1 MPAPSTSRN
10 LVPTLVTSM
19 VVLVPV
25 TFILGLVVGNSLKG
39 NGGMAADSLSSW
51 LSAIATVAIAVLTF
65 VLAKETWYLREAQIQ
80 QLMEL
85 KRENI
90 RPNVGVQL
98 ESSRVGVNF
107 VNVKIANL
115 GKGVARKVQF
125 KFLDRAGIE
134 VAEGSDVVVEKFR
147 KLAMFRQGLQ
157 SLGIGEVI
165 SSFVFSFIDLGT
177 ELGGEVFKPFLHISV
192 SFEDVEGHQYS
203 NSFAVD
209 FAQYE
214 GISELGN
221 DPLNELASE
230 VKKLSQN
237 FGAVLSRGRGRLAV
251 DVFSSTD
258 RNEESERDRARMEE
272 RRKAAGA

>member
-1 MPAPSTSRN
+1 MAVTSGSRN
-10 LVPTLVTSM
+10 LVPTLVNSM

-39 NGGMAADSLSSW
+39 TGGMAADSLSSW

-80 QLMEL
+80 QLSEL

-125 KFLDRAGIE
+125 EFLDRAGNE
-134 VAEGSDVVVEKFR
+134 VAEGSDVVVAKFR
-147 KLAMFRQGLQ
+147 KLAMFRQGLR
-157 SLGIGEVI
+157 S
-165 SSFVFSFIDLGT
+165 
-177 ELGGEVFKPFLHISV
+177 
-192 SFEDVEGHQYS
+192 
-203 NSFAVD
+203 
-209 FAQYE
+209 
-214 GISELGN
+214 
-221 DPLNELASE
+221 
-230 VKKLSQN
+230 LSQ
-237 FGAVLSRGRGRLAV
+237 F
-251 DVFSSTD
+251 
-258 RNEESERDRARMEE
+258 
-272 RRKAAGA
+272 